1 MFAAAGRIEEPTP
14 TTEPTSLAEWF
25 AKSGYLPANLMLE
38 TLAEFAPEL
47 ATHHRTQGSDKTAI
61 LRSVKAHISEGSK

>member
-1 MFAAAGRIEEPTP
+1 MFAAAERIEEPAP

-25 AKSGYLPANLMLE
+25 AKSGYLPADLMLE

-47 ATHHRTQGSDKTAI
+47 ADHHRTQGSDKTAI
-61 LRSVKAHISEGSK
+61 LRAVKARISEGSK